1 MNNLEKVKRGFLVE
15 CTDDYVGLWS
25 VIWDIKHVL
34 KEENSENIRA
44 ISVALI
50 REFLEPGLIEA
61 GIPRITGEFE
71 KWQLSPEETV
81 QRIENEWGTLGR
93 EPNIGD
99 IVWFTSTKIGD
110 DYVRAK
116 GWK

>member
-1 MNNLEKVKRGFLVE
+1 MNNLEKVKRDFLVE

-25 VIWDIKHVL
+25 VIRRIKHAL
-34 KEENSENIRA
+34 KEESSENIRA

-50 REFLEPGLIEA
+50 RGFLEPGLIKA
-61 GIPRITGEFE
+61 GMPRITGEFE
-71 KWQLSPEETV
+71 EWQFGPEEIV
-81 QRIENEWGTLGR
+81 QRIESEWDKLGR

-99 IVWFTSTKIGD
+99 IVWFTSTKAGD
-110 DYVRAK
+110 DYVSAK